1 MLEKAPTAPLNS
13 STLLLLDLRQKTNLY
28 SMLLMGNII
37 TEQSATTFI
46 DPTLQKAFQ
55 QADDPVSLQQTAR
68 TCINR
73 FIQDGQSPEQLKPL
87 IDLLEGELIHV
98 SEKQTEGVFHLSQTA
113 LNKLS
118 LYSPTIANSLFS
130 RDLPKL
136 SADELNWM
144 LLVLTSGQLISKLQL
159 QDREINA
166 PESDNPNLAICL
178 NYLGL
183 GQADPLFKTNLI
195 EKIKSALIIK
205 SESGRDDIIDID
217 QIKSTIHT
225 QQLTQQS
232 FEAATPL
239 IQWISSHE
247 AELEEALKDWG
258 EDECAWGLYVLSTG
272 QQPELSDYKDS
283 KPHLSTITNCVGT
296 FGREKVLDYLNK
308 SLASK
313 QHTETQEAIEQHYSQ
328 ALEKLDANSR
338 KWLLLEMTF
347 KNFPEIPDINVQKP
361 TKEQLEIC
369 EGLQSTVYG
378 CSQLWNNL
386 YTNLLLGLGN
396 ELQQVVPYL
405 GGVIYSIISQLPD
418 EARLWL
424 AMAIST
430 QTIQPTYDINESHF
444 SSELGHTRIR
454 QMLPPELVGHF
465 QFLAKSSPIL
475 HGIMQ
480 SALKH
485 KEEKDEAFDKQMRSL
500 PLYQK
505 FFVEQHL
512 KRLDPNTTLWLLNA
526 LLFNEVVTG
535 YKAINDEVTLKA
547 PNRMLKGFADVIIEQ
562 CHSSP
567 EMRILYIN
575 SVLSKLGSS
584 EMMALE
590 EYCLEKCDTHLS
602 NLTKDEKL
610 WVYLSL
616 VKGELEAHKV
626 SYDKT
631 IEFPMAKKGRVAE
644 LLYLVSVF
652 PNLESHL
659 TQSLEAQHDDFK
671 SLAPTLIDTLGPTAM
686 QMLPQ
691 GEFTAYANMNADMA
705 RRLCL
710 AITEQLPEP
719 LQVWLA
725 TGLEKGIIDTQP
737 LMIMLLQAG
746 IPPQKMVPLLM
757 IMPNILALALKWPKI
772 QSGIV
777 KAYGGDSDNIQ
788 PLQMLKL
795 DMLPMN
801 DQTFA
806 NICGAVQTQAKHLQ
820 ALSASHCGLG
830 DEALFHFYHTLYGK
844 APIQLL
850 NLSDNTLT
858 AKGLTL
864 LFKHPNLYQDQ
875 TQLIALATCAWGEM
889 AAPDVMSYLYAR
901 YNDLSLGESAD
912 SSQYYQSEDL
922 KPKFSIADLLL
933 QEASSQP
940 MFDTILKG
948 FVEKVPVPLQTL
960 QLCFAAIG
968 SHNPAAITTALEQTL
983 PRLQNK
989 FIQEWLRD
997 SLSTGN
1003 ITFPDLGS
1011 DTFNR
1016 LFGQPANQNDLMLL
1030 VQITALLVAAP
1041 RDQLEKAF
1049 ALVGGESGLMVE
1061 PLTQLYTNKYV
1072 LPENLQALL
1081 AQALTVNPNW
1091 LQSLTLKEMN
1101 LSEKSIQGIV
1111 SQAQH
1116 KDRLSTVNLQGN
1128 VLSDDNMNALCS
1140 LLTQNPNVHHLNVSQ
1155 CSLSDKN
1162 ISKLIATISHAKL
1175 ESLSLQN
1182 KPEAK
1187 TPSMAE
1193 ALGLAPEASEH
1204 EAPPRLNLAHF
1215 KALAAELQ
1223 KSTCTLR
1230 SLDVSY
1236 NLASIVGY
1244 QYLFKAI
1251 QSNPSSQ
1258 LTRLCLNQAE
1268 PYTPSRLKKIAD
1280 FLTTNTTLNTLEI
1293 QGEIKAADDLA
1304 LVRDALKRNFTLH
1317 HLTYSKISE
1326 ADESAGDKI
1335 AIQAE
1340 IEKLLE
1346 RNRQMLPSLT
1356 DNSESNSLHE
1366 DIVNEALSPP
1376 STSLLMAQGLNAR
1389 RQSLQN
1395 SEDNIS
1401 VSSHLSNQLRDKLNL
1416 SGSL

>member
-1 MLEKAPTAPLNS
+1 MLDKAPTAPLNS
-13 STLLLLDLRQKTNLY
+13 STLLQLDLRQRTNLY
-28 SMLLMGNII
+28 SILLMANVIS
-37 TEQSATTFI
+37 EQSSAEFI
-46 DPTLQKAFQ
+46 DSPLMKAFQ
-55 QADDPVSLQQTAR
+55 QADDPGHLQQTAR

-73 FIQDGQSPEQLKPL
+73 FIQDCQSPEQLQPL
-87 IDLLEGELIHV
+87 VDLLEGGLNHA
-98 SEKQTEGVFHLSQTA
+98 SETQTEGVSCLSQTA

-118 LYSPTIANSLFS
+118 LYSPTIANSLIS

-144 LLVLTSGQLISKLQL
+144 LLVLSTGQLISKLQL

-166 PESDNPNLAICL
+166 PESDNPNLPLCL
-178 NYLGL
+178 NLVGL
-183 GQADPLFKTNLI
+183 GQVDPQLKNNLI
-195 EKIKSALIIK
+195 EKIKSELLIK
-205 SESGRDDIIDID
+205 SDSGRDDVIDID

-239 IQWISSHE
+239 IQWMSSHE
-247 AELEEALKDWG
+247 AELTEALKDWG

-272 QQPELSDYKDS
+272 QQPEVSDYKDS
-283 KPHLSTITNCVGT
+283 KPHLSTLTNCVET

-308 SLASK
+308 SLALR
-313 QHTETQEAIEQHYSQ
+313 QHTQTQEAIEQNFSQ

-347 KNFPEIPDINVQKP
+347 KNFPEIPDLNVQKP
-361 TKEQLEIC
+361 TGEQLETC
-369 EGLQSTVYG
+369 ERLQSTVYG

-386 YTNLLLGLGN
+386 YTNLLLGLGD

-405 GGVIYSIISQLPD
+405 GGIIYSIISQLPD

-465 QFLAKSSPIL
+465 QFLAKSSSIL
-475 HGIMQ
+475 HSIMQ
-480 SALKH
+480 SALNH
-485 KEEKDEAFDKQMRSL
+485 KEEKDQAFDKQMQSL

-505 FFVEQHL
+505 FFVTQHL

-526 LLFNEVVTG
+526 LLFNEAVTG
-535 YKAINDEVTLKA
+535 YKAINDEITLKV

-562 CHSSP
+562 CHSSH
-567 EMRILYIN
+567 EMRILYVN
-575 SVLSKLGSS
+575 SILSKLGAS
-584 EMMALE
+584 ELMSFE
-590 EYCLEKCDTHLS
+590 EYCVEKCDTHLS

-616 VKGELEAHKV
+616 VKGELETHKV

-631 IEFPMAKKGRVAE
+631 IEFPLAKKERVAE

-659 TQSLEAQHDDFK
+659 TESLEVQHSDFK
-671 SLAPTLIDTLGPTAM
+671 GLAPTLIDTLGPTAM

-691 GEFTAYANMNADMA
+691 GEFVAYANMNADNA
-705 RRLCL
+705 QRLCL
-710 AITEQLPEP
+710 AMTEQLPEP

-725 TGLEKGIIDTQP
+725 TGLEKGIIDTHP
-737 LMIMLLQAG
+737 LMMMLLQAG
-746 IPPQKMVPLLM
+746 IPPQKMVPLLLAL
-757 IMPNILALALKWPKI
+757 PNILALALKWPEIK
-772 QSGIV
+772 SGIV

-795 DMLPMN
+795 DLLPMGN
-801 DQTFA
+801 QTFA
-806 NICGAVQTQAKHLQ
+806 NLCGAVQAQAEHLQ

-850 NLSDNTLT
+850 NLSENAFT
-858 AKGLTL
+858 ANGLSL
-864 LFKHPNLYQDQ
+864 LFKHPDLYQDPN
-875 TQLIALATCAWGEM
+875 QLVALATCAWGEM
-889 AAPDVMSYLYAR
+889 ASPDVMSYLYAR
-901 YNDLSLGESAD
+901 YNGLSLGESAN
-912 SSQYYQSEDL
+912 SKHYYQSDDL
-922 KPKFSIADLLL
+922 KTKFSIADLLL

-940 MFDTILKG
+940 MFDTMLKS

-968 SHNPAAITTALEQTL
+968 SHSPTAITFALEQTL

-997 SLSTGN
+997 SISAGN

-1041 RDQLEKAF
+1041 RDQLEKAYT
-1049 ALVGGESGLMVE
+1049 LVGGDSEYMVE
-1061 PLTQLYTNKYV
+1061 PLTQLSTDKYV

-1081 AQALTVNPNW
+1081 TRALTQNPNW

-1101 LSEKSIQGIV
+1101 LSEASIQGIL

-1116 KDRLSTVNLQGN
+1116 KDRLTSVNLQGN
-1128 VLSDDNMNALCS
+1128 LLSDDNMNALCT
-1140 LLTQNPNVHHLNVSQ
+1140 LLAQNPNVHHLNVSQ

-1162 ISKLIATISHAKL
+1162 ISKLIEALSHSNL

-1187 TPSMAE
+1187 APSMAE
-1193 ALGLAPEASEH
+1193 ALGLAPQADEH
-1204 EAPPRLNLAHF
+1204 ETPPRLNLLHF
-1215 KALAAELQ
+1215 KALSAELQ
-1223 KSTCTLR
+1223 KSTCTLK

-1258 LTRLCLNQAE
+1258 LTRLCLNQTE
-1268 PYTPSRLKKIAD
+1268 PYTTSRLKKVAE
-1280 FLTTNTTLNTLEI
+1280 FLTANTTLQTLEI
-1293 QGEIKAADDLA
+1293 QGEIKTAKDLA
-1304 LVRDALKRNFTLH
+1304 LLRDALKRNFTLH
-1317 HLTYSKISE
+1317 HLTYSKVSE
-1326 ADESAGDKI
+1326 TDESAGEKI
-1335 AIQAE
+1335 AIQLE

-1346 RNRQMLPSLT
+1346 RNCQMSPSLT
-1356 DNSESNSLHE
+1356 DDTESVSLHE
-1366 DIVNEALSPP
+1366 DVVDEALSQP
-1376 STSLLMAQGLNAR
+1376 SSPLLMAKGVSAR
-1389 RQSLQN
+1389 RQSPQ
-1395 SEDNIS
+1395 EYDDNTS
-1401 VSSHLSNQLRDKLNL
+1401 MSSHLNNLLRDKLNL
-1416 SGSL
+1416 SSSL